1 MMAMASSANGLLGL
15 ATLVLCGGIATPMLF
30 PNWPVWMRALWRVTA
45 LILLTLLVQRILGS
59 PLDPQMRADTSWER
73 TWQQAVEAGWWVVA
87 ARSVAGVARLL
98 LLLQNRSRE
107 TQILSDLVGAGIYLA
122 TALAVVDV
130 VFAIPV
136 GGLIATSGVIA
147 VVIGLALQ
155 NTLSDV
161 FSGIAIDIERPYRAG
176 DFLSVE
182 GGVQGR
188 VREVNWRSTLIAT
201 VKGDLAVVPNSV
213 MAKSRLVNHSL
224 PAPVRRTSVEVRLDP
239 RVMPDRC
246 RTALEAAL
254 QACRLP
260 LTDPAPAIEQ
270 VALRGDGAAY
280 EIYFSVSGGEY
291 LDAARS
297 EVLAQV
303 QRHLF
308 HAAIPLA
315 VEGLA
320 EVPTLPLPTPA
331 DLLSR
336 SDLFGIL
343 GDAERDHIARA
354 MKTQFFNPG
363 EALFAQGDAAD
374 TLYVVASGTVGIL
387 RHEPDGTE
395 RTFRLSPGVTLGAI
409 GMITGSPYAADA
421 TALTPVKVFRL
432 DRASVASAIAAQPS
446 LTAALEELARRGQA
460 AMIADVSAEP
470 DRGEER
476 PDLFLTR
483 MRLFLQRLANG
494 MGPGTA
500 Q

>member
-1 MMAMASSANGLLGL
+1 MTIAMTAEELLGL
-15 ATLVLCGGIATPMLF
+15 ATLVLCGGVVTPMLF
-30 PNWPVWMRALWRVTA
+30 PGWPVWTRALWRVTV
-45 LILLTLLVQRILGS
+45 LILLTLLVQRIFGS
-59 PLDPQMRADTSWER
+59 PLRPEIRADGSWER
-73 TWQQAVEAGWWVVA
+73 VWQQAVEAGWWVVA

-107 TQILSDLVGAGIYLA
+107 TQILSDLVGAAIYLA

-130 VFAIPV
+130 VFAVPV

-155 NTLSDV
+155 STLSDV

-176 DFLSVE
+176 DFLTVE

-224 PAPVRRTSVEVRLDP
+224 PAPVRRTSIEVRLDP

-246 RTALEAAL
+246 MAALEAAL

-260 LTDPAPAIEQ
+260 LVDPPPAITQ
-270 VALRGDGAAY
+270 TGLRGDGATY
-280 EIYFSVSGGEY
+280 EIAFSVQGGEF
-291 LDAARS
+291 LDPART
-297 EVLAQV
+297 EVLALV

-315 VEGLA
+315 VDGLA
-320 EVPTLPLPTPA
+320 EVPRLAVPTA
-331 DLLSR
+331 VDLLER
-336 SDLFGIL
+336 SDMFGML
-343 GDAERDHIARA
+343 AETERERLASA
-354 MKTQFFNPG
+354 METHYLIPG
-363 EALFAQGDAAD
+363 EDLFDQGDLAEA
-374 TLYVVASGTVGIL
+374 LYIVASGTVGIL
-387 RHEPDGTE
+387 RRDPNGTE
-395 RTFRLSPGVTLGAI
+395 RTFRVSPGTTIGAI
-409 GMITGSPYAADA
+409 GLITGSPYAARA

-432 DRASVASAIAAQPS
+432 DKPAITAAIAEQPS

-460 AMIADVSAEP
+460 AISADISAEM
-470 DRGEER
+470 DHEEER
-476 PDLFLTR
+476 SDLFLSR
-483 MRLFLQRLANG
+483 MRSFLQRLALG
-494 MGPGTA
+494 IGPGMPA
-500 Q
+500 